1 MPTNF
6 SKRAE
11 ILATLW
17 MDYRDE
23 TDFKDFIDYNDM
35 GLPLSYYI
43 HEGIVAKTPEAEMY
57 INETY
62 ELFIAALEGDI
73 DEEYDSLEDLLM
85 RFGK

>member
-6 SKRAE
+6 SKRCE
-11 ILATLW
+11 ILGSLW
-17 MDYRDE
+17 MDYRAE
-23 TDFKDFIDYNDM
+23 PDFGDFIEYNDL
-35 GLPLSYYI
+35 GLPLAYFI
-43 HEGIVAKTPEAEMY
+43 AEGIVNKTPEAETY

-62 ELFIAALEGDI
+62 ELFLAALDAP